1 MLRNARRPRTHI
13 APNFQNTQVLR
24 DKLIQEIAELQS
36 KLDGMDLSPS
46 QDIVSSVQSY
56 KTMIHSRQQMLG
68 DLAKQKDQRTRYGAT
83 GRMQ

>member
-1 MLRNARRPRTHI
+1 MLRNVRRPRTHI
-13 APNFQNTQVLR
+13 APNFQNTDGVK

-68 DLAKQKDQRTRYGAT
+68 DLSKQKDQRTRYGVI